1 MGPSSLP
8 PSEGISMIVAMNG
21 MHRNIMYDF
30 VFVALRFWV
39 SWVLALL
46 CFLEGPVQ
54 QSIGTRRAQLARFC
68 ALCRSFPEACQLH
81 QWNCAQTVA
90 SSETWAPLACVAWQ
104 HPITHGS
111 SSLNGVVAWCL
122 QRWNSCVIVWSSC
135 FNYIIYEWGIVIF
148 AMGTDWIFNVS
159 WISWVLSLLLLS
171 ASPKGGN
178 IFDI

>member
-1 MGPSSLP
+1 
-8 PSEGISMIVAMNG
+8 MIVAMSG

-81 QWNCAQTVA
+81 QWNYAQTCFMYIKLYIYINIVLALRKACKHSFAVA
-90 SSETWAPLACVAWQ
+90 AQLMTDELVQDAHILVTVTKSYWHAHGLVGQSKKQPSQHASWARHQALGEWCSEVRT
-104 HPITHGS
+104 
-111 SSLNGVVAWCL
+111 
-122 QRWNSCVIVWSSC
+122 
-135 FNYIIYEWGIVIF
+135 
-148 AMGTDWIFNVS
+148 
-159 WISWVLSLLLLS
+159 
-171 ASPKGGN
+171 SP
-178 IFDI
+178 